1 MNYSI
6 NFKTESL
13 KFLKKQSKKQQLRIK
28 QAIDKLPN
36 GDIKKLVSL
45 KSRKSISFTSSAVI
59 ELFFLLMN
67 LKNLLLLFSSIIVA
81 ISIKKYN
88 FFLYLFQIIK
98 LIFIYNF
105 PMFFINTI
113 FFNNTSYRRKWVNI
127 CILSYYSSRIQHT
140 STTNF
145 YIVSKHCTKFF

>member
-45 KSRKSISFTSSAVI
+45 KSRKFISFTSSAVI

-67 LKNLLLLFSSIIVA
+67 LKNLLLLFLLIIVV
-81 ISIKKYN
+81 ISTKKYN

-98 LIFIYNF
+98 LIFLYNF
-105 PMFFINTI
+105 SLFFINAI
-113 FFNNTSYRRKWVNI
+113 FFNNTSYRRKWINI
-127 CILSYYSSRIQHT
+127 CIFPYYSSRI
-140 STTNF
+140 
-145 YIVSKHCTKFF
+145 

>member
-45 KSRKSISFTSSAVI
+45 KSRKSISSASSAVI
-59 ELFFLLMN
+59 ELYFLLMN
-67 LKNLLLLFSSIIVA
+67 LKNLLLLFSLIIVV

-98 LIFIYNF
+98 LIFLYNF
-105 PMFFINTI
+105 SLFFINAI
-113 FFNNTSYRRKWVNI
+113 FFNNTSYRRKWINI
-127 CILSYYSSRIQHT
+127 CIFSYYSSRI
-140 STTNF
+140 
-145 YIVSKHCTKFF
+145 

>member
-6 NFKTESL
+6 NFKNESL

-45 KSRKSISFTSSAVI
+45 KSRKFISFTSSAVI

-67 LKNLLLLFSSIIVA
+67 LKNLLLLFLLTIVV
-81 ISIKKYN
+81 ISTKKYN
-88 FFLYLFQIIK
+88 FFL
-98 LIFIYNF
+98 
-105 PMFFINTI
+105 I
-113 FFNNTSYRRKWVNI
+113 FFK
-127 CILSYYSSRIQHT
+127 
-140 STTNF
+140 
-145 YIVSKHCTKFF
+145 